1 MPKTTL
7 PFRETDQSEWIKQL
21 HKELQNQSDLLV
33 FKDPIEGLE
42 IDLTQE
48 AEQVGIPTQNNSEWK
63 HIFQLDITDEKVA
76 NKVLLSALMQG
87 ANGLLLTSSKPTCN
101 WTVVLANIEVA
112 YIDCWIVLQDQTQL
126 NQFEEENL
134 QLKKAHIEF
143 LFSESTQ
150 SNYFSSFDLQ
160 QIGATMSTQLGF
172 LLLSLHRSL
181 ENNQLQ
187 PKYFFEF
194 GVGTQYFLEIAKL
207 RAFRHLITRLEAIHQ
222 VKIPCEL
229 IVKTGFTN
237 KSLKDPF
244 TNLLRQATEALSAV
258 AGGCDALCVQAY
270 DQLCTTGSDDFSR
283 RMALNIGNLMQEEV
297 QMKSSADP
305 LKNARVVEALT
316 TAIVNQAWETLL
328 KADEFENL
336 NDFKPQIAQAR
347 ESRLQLF
354 KTGEQL
360 IIGINQ
366 FENTFETK
374 VKSWG
379 NLPTAFGFPYLIY
392 ELA

>member
-21 HKELQNQSDLLV
+21 HKELQNQTELLV
-33 FKDPIEGLE
+33 FKDSIEGLE

-48 AEQVGIPTQNNSEWK
+48 AERVGIPPQNNSEWK
-63 HIFQLDITDEKVA
+63 HIFQLDITDEKAA

-87 ANGLLLTSSKPTCN
+87 ATGLLLTSSKPTCN
-101 WTVVLANIEVA
+101 WTAVLANIEVA
-112 YIDCWIVLQDQTQL
+112 YIDCWIVIQDQTQL
-126 NQFEEENL
+126 SQFEEEHL
-134 QLKKAHIEF
+134 QPKKAHIDF
-143 LFSESTQ
+143 LFSESSR
-150 SNYFSSFDLQ
+150 SNFFSAFDLQ
-160 QIGATMSTQLGF
+160 QIGATISTQLGF
-172 LLLSLHRSL
+172 LLLALHRSL

-187 PKYFFEF
+187 SKYFFEL
-194 GVGTQYFLEIAKL
+194 GVGTQYFQEIAKL

-222 VKIPCEL
+222 VEIQYEL

-270 DQLCTTGSDDFSR
+270 DQLSTAGSDDFSR
-283 RMALNIGNLMQEEV
+283 RMALNIGNLIQEEV
-297 QMKSSADP
+297 QMKSAADP
-305 LKNARVVEALT
+305 LKDARIVEALT
-316 TAIVNQAWETLL
+316 TAIVNQAWATLL
-328 KADEFENL
+328 RADEFENL
-336 NDFKPQIAQAR
+336 TDFEPEIAQAR
-347 ESRLQLF
+347 ESRLQQF

-360 IIGINQ
+360 LIGINQ
-366 FENTFETK
+366 FENTFETT

-379 NLPTAFGFPYLIY
+379 TVPTAFGFPDLIY